1 MHEIIIPIQ
10 TLGGDTLSQIDSIAE
25 SKNKSR
31 YSILRDILY
40 SHYDFIP
47 TEDIDI
53 WHKKEAKM
61 NCILLKNYIVVML
74 EPGFEQIYNR
84 DYQAYI
90 KNMTDEDRYREL
102 VYNTHIE
109 NIVRSYLDR
118 YESNIT
124 KQDK

>member
-1 MHEIIIPIQ
+1 MHEIIIPTQ

-31 YSILRDILY
+31 YSVLRDILY

>member
-40 SHYDFIP
+40 SHYDYIP

-61 NCILLKNYIVVML
+61 NCILSKNYIVVML

-124 KQDK
+124 

>member
-10 TLGGDTLSQIDSIAE
+10 TLGGDTLYQIDSIAA
-25 SKNKSR
+25 SKNRSR

-40 SHYDFIP
+40 SHYDYIP
-47 TEDIDI
+47 IEDIDI
-53 WHKKEAKM
+53 WYKKEVKM
-61 NCILLKNYIVVML
+61 NCIVSKNYIVVML

-84 DYQAYI
+84 DYQAYT

-118 YESNIT
+118 HVSNIT
-124 KQDK
+124 EQNK